1 MDCGGR
7 QAVAKSVAPLV
18 VVAVAV
24 VLALDWVVGNRAID
38 RYIVNHVAS
47 RSPLLRRVDDA
58 GHLIDREATAVTALH
73 VALAKG
79 DTLGSLVPQGHA
91 AAYPHLVP
99 PLADH
104 GTVVLLLQD
113 VLAIVNKPLH
123 LLGVRLGTT
132 GQDAGTWAVAVLARA
147 VWLGQEPVA
156 SREVDAVDHVIVQ
169 EPELV
174 VKLDGVRNLAAV
186 EVDVVRAAITGQAG
200 DGLEFRH
207 VVLSW
212 FACLF

>member
-1 MDCGGR
+1 MLRGSSGR
-7 QAVAKSVAPLV
+7 CRAWLRRWWRWWWWRRLGP
-18 VVAVAV
+18 
-24 VLALDWVVGNRAID
+24 VGNCAID

-73 VALAKG
+73 VAAAEG
-79 DTLGSLVPQGHA
+79 DALGSLVPQGHA

-99 PLADH
+99 PLADR

-113 VLAIVNKPLH
+113 VLAIVNSHPARCPAGH
-123 LLGVRLGTT
+123 HGPRCRDVDGSRT
-132 GQDAGTWAVAVLARA
+132 GQCGMAWTGTRC
-147 VWLGQEPVA
+147 
-156 SREVDAVDHVIVQ
+156 RDEVNTVDHVIVQ

-174 VKLDGVRNLAAV
+174 VELDGVRNLAAV
-186 EVDVVRAAITGQAG
+186 EVDVVRYAITEGRLVMAW
-200 DGLEFRH
+200 LNML
-207 VVLSW
+207 VLSW